1 MWGKWHIKFVHKM
14 EKKKKK
20 NQCAIES
27 KKFSVNLYFNAKIL
41 VWRKMYRRQRKKWE
55 REKDREREV
64 DKTM

>member
-1 MWGKWHIKFVHKM
+1 M

-41 VWRKMYRRQRKKWE
+41 V
-55 REKDREREV
+55 
-64 DKTM
+64 